1 MYITPAKVHIAG
13 AGNGNQQVKH
23 SCFCIM
29 EMCINGY
36 CVMDNSMKQPVIR
49 HFHNACACGI
59 HPFHSVFLQKQIFC
73 RLRKT
78 LHICKAFLFSFCPL
92 HRTFSFCKIHFT
104 KLHLPFCKI
113 SFSPDK
119 FQLLFLYPMIQ
130 IFYYSLCPIS
140 DTVHF
145 LNPFPLI
152 FMLLFICTELYQ
164 IKRNKKDMIS

>member
-1 MYITPAKVHIAG
+1 MFCPDTASCKQTLFCCEKYFQMYITPAKVHIAG

-78 LHICKAFLFSFCPL
+78 LHIYRAFLFSFCPL
-92 HRTFSFCKIHFT
+92 HRAFSFCKIHFT
-104 KLHLPFCKI
+104 ELHLPFLQNQL
-113 SFSPDK
+113 FS
-119 FQLLFLYPMIQ
+119 
-130 IFYYSLCPIS
+130 
-140 DTVHF
+140 
-145 LNPFPLI
+145 
-152 FMLLFICTELYQ
+152 
-164 IKRNKKDMIS
+164 R

>member
-23 SCFCIM
+23 SCFCIK

-78 LHICKAFLFSFCPL
+78 LHIYRAFLFSFCPL
-92 HRTFSFCKIHFT
+92 HRVFSFCKIHFT

-113 SFSPDK
+113 RFSPDR
-119 FQLLFLYPMIQ
+119 FRLFFLYLHDSDILLFPLPHIGYCSFSEPIPTD
-130 IFYYSLCPIS
+130 FYVTFHMYKIVP
-140 DTVHF
+140 D
-145 LNPFPLI
+145 
-152 FMLLFICTELYQ
+152 E
-164 IKRNKKDMIS
+164 KK